1 MEHIK
6 KIQLLIATGLYP
18 PEIGG
23 PATYVSMLERRL
35 PEHGFSLAIV
45 PYSRV
50 RSLPK
55 FKRHLAYARELWR
68 HADGADAI
76 YALDPISVGLPALL
90 VCVLKRKPLFVRL
103 GGDYAWEQ
111 GQQRFGLNKN
121 LDEYT
126 RDRTHAPW
134 QVKLLSSLQSFLVK
148 RAKVVIAPSEYL
160 KGIIVSWGVDSEK
173 VHVIY
178 SALSSL
184 SIDAP
189 KSDLRTELSYEG
201 KVISTAGRLV
211 PWKGIHELIDVFS
224 VLQKDIPDL
233 FLTIIGDGPEEAALK
248 AHVERLSLERKV
260 RFAGKLSK
268 TDLGKAVKGS
278 DVFVLNSSY
287 EGLSH
292 QLLEVM
298 QLGVPI
304 VASDVGGNP
313 ELIHNEVSGLL
324 VPNGDREALREAIR
338 RIIENDALGL
348 RLSQTA
354 RVRVQHFTEDEV
366 LVHLVKLL
374 KSSL

>member
-1 MEHIK
+1 MEQVK

-35 PEHGFSLAIV
+35 PEFGFSLTVV
-45 PYSRV
+45 PFSLV
-50 RSLPK
+50 RKLPK
-55 FKRHLAYARELWR
+55 LQRHFAYARELWK
-68 HADGADAI
+68 HAGAVDAI
-76 YALDPISVGLPALL
+76 YALDPISVGFPALI
-90 VCVLKRKPLFVRL
+90 VSVLKRKPLFIRL

-111 GQQRFGLNKN
+111 GQQRFGLKEN

-126 RDRTHAPW
+126 HNPKRASW
-134 QVKLLSSLQSFLVK
+134 QVKLLAGLQRFVVR
-148 RAKVVIAPSEYL
+148 RAKKVIAPSEYL
-160 KGIIVSWGVDSEK
+160 KRIIVSWGIPGERVQ
-173 VHVIY
+173 VIY

-184 SIDAP
+184 SIDVN
-189 KSDLRTELSYEG
+189 KNDLRTQLQYEG
-201 KVISTAGRLV
+201 KVITTAGRLV
-211 PWKGIHELIDVFS
+211 PWKGMHELIDVFA

-233 FLTIIGDGPEEAALK
+233 FLSIIGDGPEGNALQ

-260 RFAGKLSK
+260 RFTGKLSK
-268 TDLGKAVKGS
+268 TDLGNAVKGS

-304 VASDVGGNP
+304 VATDVGGNP
-313 ELIHNEVSGLL
+313 ELIVNEVSGLL
-324 VPNGDREALREAIR
+324 VPHGDKEALGEAIR
-338 RIIENDALGL
+338 RIVENDALAL

-366 LVHLVKLL
+366 LVHLVDVFKT
-374 KSSL
+374 SL

>member
-1 MEHIK
+1 
-6 KIQLLIATGLYP
+6 
-18 PEIGG
+18 
-23 PATYVSMLERRL
+23 
-35 PEHGFSLAIV
+35 
-45 PYSRV
+45 
-50 RSLPK
+50 
-55 FKRHLAYARELWR
+55 
-68 HADGADAI
+68 
-76 YALDPISVGLPALL
+76 VGLPALL